1 VINLDLEVVNRDSS
15 IRVNGSI
22 HSETEDIFGRLE
34 RWSDFKFSE
43 EGLFLF

>member
-1 VINLDLEVVNRDSS
+1 VVNLNLEVVNRDSS

-22 HSETEDIFGRLE
+22 HSETEDIFSRLE
-34 RWSDFKFSE
+34 RWLNFKFSE